1 MPRFFKT
8 NIEQDPAL
16 TGPDAAHAARSLR
29 VRVGEKLIVCNTRGL
44 DYHCAVAAV
53 TPQRVE
59 LSILQKVPTISE
71 PDIAVTLCPCL
82 MKGDKLETVI
92 RHGVELGVT
101 AFLPLYSANC
111 VSKPNEKAL
120 AGKLARWNKLAA
132 EAAGQSGRGILPQV
146 YPAVPLTQLVKE
158 LQERFDLTLFFYEA
172 GGEPLGQLMW
182 EHSRSEKPL
191 KTVCVI
197 TGPEGG
203 FTLAEAELLQ
213 AAGAKTVTLGKR
225 ILRAETAPLAAVTGL
240 MLLTDNLE

>member
-1 MPRFFKT
+1 MQKT
-8 NIEQDPAL
+8 
-16 TGPDAAHAARSLR
+16 
-29 VRVGEKLIVCNTRGL
+29 
-44 DYHCAVAAV
+44 
-53 TPQRVE
+53 
-59 LSILQKVPTISE
+59 PTVSE

-120 AGKLARWNKLAA
+120 AGKLARWNKLSA

-146 YPAVPLTQLVKE
+146 YPAVPLTQLAKQ

-203 FTLAEAELLQ
+203 FTPAEAELLQ

-225 ILRAETAPLAAVTGL
+225 ILRAETAPLAAVAGL